1 MVTTDFFVVLTSWVN
16 VLVDFTGIVLPF
28 SMSTMRSLRILRV
41 LKAFKKIDGIRQI
54 LGTIGQALP
63 HSANVIAFLGF
74 LLTIS
79 GIIGVQM
86 FRGLTR
92 NRCEYTAMDLQA
104 HLDPDKFPLTGVGA
118 SNSYWT
124 GNAWSVVNTTIDG
137 STMLGDS
144 SPWPQPPV
152 PADPDELQY
161 EYPIGI
167 GVWTRYCTTDL
178 DCPLYE
184 VEGQWSRTQTCQPS
198 LNPGKNFQNYDDIL
212 SAWIAL
218 FINMAN
224 LYWWE
229 TAHRYVDA
237 NRGMGSDIAWGF
249 GLFNVFFLTCKY
261 RCNSLF
267 HVRISGSNCI

>member
-1 MVTTDFFVVLTSWVN
+1 MTTDFFVVLTSWVN

-104 HLDPDKFPLTGVGA
+104 QRLVIPQVLIRMARLALQKSHHLIRL
-118 SNSYWT
+118 
-124 GNAWSVVNTTIDG
+124 
-137 STMLGDS
+137 
-144 SPWPQPPV
+144 
-152 PADPDELQY
+152 
-161 EYPIGI
+161 
-167 GVWTRYCTTDL
+167 C
-178 DCPLYE
+178 
-184 VEGQWSRTQTCQPS
+184 
-198 LNPGKNFQNYDDIL
+198 
-212 SAWIAL
+212 
-218 FINMAN
+218 
-224 LYWWE
+224 
-229 TAHRYVDA
+229 
-237 NRGMGSDIAWGF
+237 SD
-249 GLFNVFFLTCKY
+249 T
-261 RCNSLF
+261 
-267 HVRISGSNCI
+267 